1 MKSSAG
7 LLNQKREDRSELS
20 EEKRADKRGGEEKMS
35 ERTMRGTES
44 LQVQPLSARQREDLS
59 YVICDF
65 IQPPYQMIVWEK
77 KKPF

>member
-1 MKSSAG
+1 M
-7 LLNQKREDRSELS
+7 RER
-20 EEKRADKRGGEEKMS
+20 RAARAATSGAALIGGRERG
-35 ERTMRGTES
+35 RGREG
-44 LQVQPLSARQREDLS
+44 EDLS

>member
-1 MKSSAG
+1 
-7 LLNQKREDRSELS
+7 
-20 EEKRADKRGGEEKMS
+20 
-35 ERTMRGTES
+35 MRGEQS
-44 LQVQPLSARQREDLS
+44 LQVQPLSTAQREREDLS

>member
-1 MKSSAG
+1 
-7 LLNQKREDRSELS
+7 
-20 EEKRADKRGGEEKMS
+20 
-35 ERTMRGTES
+35 MRGEQS
-44 LQVQPLSARQREDLS
+44 LQVQPLSTERAREREREDLS